1 MEVTKFGQ
9 FLVNNDVVTDAMV
22 LEALVRQEKSQE
34 NISRIAIAK
43 RYLTVKQVL
52 SIYNEQADSCDSF
65 TAMAKKLGY
74 LTESEIAQLQTLQQQ
89 SRPRLGEIL
98 VDMGVMDHKT
108 LELMLKK
115 FNALGLHAGYSEVS

>member
-1 MEVTKFGQ
+1 MEVTRFGQ
-9 FLVNNDVVTDAMV
+9 FLVNNDVVSDAMV

-52 SIYNEQADSCDSF
+52 SIYNAQADSCDSF

-74 LTESEIAQLQTLQQQ
+74 LTESEIAQLQNLQQQ
-89 SRPRLGEIL
+89 TRPRLGEIL
-98 VDMGVMDHKT
+98 VDMGAMDQET
-108 LELMLKK
+108 LDLMLKK
-115 FNALGLHAGYSEVS
+115 FHALDLQSDYSEAG